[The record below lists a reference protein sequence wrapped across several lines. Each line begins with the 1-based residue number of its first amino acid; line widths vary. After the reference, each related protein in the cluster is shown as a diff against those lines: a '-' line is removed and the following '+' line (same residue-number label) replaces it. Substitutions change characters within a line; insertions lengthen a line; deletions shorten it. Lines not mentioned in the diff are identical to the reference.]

1 MHTLEAEWTPSENR
15 KKLKHFERKK
25 MKDLSIII
33 PAYNE
38 EKRIGKT
45 LENFHHYLSKTSY
58 SYEIIVMDD
67 GSSDCT
73 VALVSKLGKEI
84 PHLRVV
90 PLKINSGKGSAVRA
104 GMLTAV
110 GKIRLF
116 SDADGSTPIEELE
129 SIIKP
134 ILTNQSLISIGSRYH
149 TASKIAIA
157 QPRYRRLWS
166 RFANKIVQR
175 LLLPGIVD
183 PNCGFKAF
191 DGETAERIFAQ
202 CTVNEW
208 SFDLEV
214 LAIARKLN
222 IPICEVPV
230 EWANDADSK
239 GKISHLPREI
249 VNLLSIRR
257 KIGHLS
263 F

>member
-1 MHTLEAEWTPSENR
+1 
-15 KKLKHFERKK
+15 

-38 EKRIGKT
+38 EKRIGET
-45 LENFHHYLSKTSY
+45 LYKFHYYLSKSHY
-58 SYEIIVMDD
+58 SYEIIVTDD
-67 GSSDCT
+67 GSTDKT
-73 VALVSKLGKEI
+73 VELVTELRKEI
-84 PHLRVV
+84 PHLRVI
-90 PLKINSGKGSAVRA
+90 PLKINAGKGRAVRS
-104 GMLTAV
+104 GMLSAV

-129 SIIKP
+129 RVIRP
-134 ILTNQSLISIGSRYH
+134 IMNREGLISIGSRYH
-149 TASKIAIA
+149 SRSKVAVP
-157 QPRYRRLWS
+157 QPYYRIVWS

-191 DGETAERIFAQ
+191 DGETAERIFSQ

-214 LAIARKLN
+214 LAIARKLK
-222 IPICEVPV
+222 IPISEVPV

-249 VNLLSIRR
+249 VNLFTIKRR
-257 KIGHLS
+257 VKNINYCIN
-263 F
+263 